1 MKNYQKLTILYYLN
15 RKKATPDDKAPIY
28 VRITIDGRK
37 KEFSLGF
44 KTHIDQWNNKMKN
57 VVAVEPDAAVI
68 NAQILKSE
76 IELKQR
82 FLELQVMNEYVT
94 PEMVKRDYFRK
105 RMAELNK
112 DNDRQNSFNF
122 SGTVDTLILNFFEL
136 KKAER
141 KTAKLKNVKAKMIAE
156 TRLFITRQN
165 LLKKVELHQQKGE
178 SLFANKDLEKTLL
191 NATDFLLIDFL
202 HKVMKEQRSGATL
215 VRWKMTKSKI
225 LNFLWRHYRKVD
237 VSLTDVEFSFAGR
250 LFDHLTTEDACGY
263 NAAMKHIKNVKQ
275 IIDLAVN
282 NDWIIRNPIGRYRC
296 TYIEHPR
303 QELNMQDIL
312 KLLSTDFGEPLN
324 TVRDVFLFCCFT
336 GFAYE
341 DTRRLKEENLISDT
355 EGRKW
360 ISAKRSKTNEEEIV
374 PVLPLVE
381 QIMTRYKDHPARVI
395 NGYLIPTYSNQYNND
410 QLKKIAAA
418 SDIQKVL
425 TSHVA
430 RYTFAVTVTLENDIP
445 LNVVGKMLGHRSIR
459 TTEKYAKVT
468 RKKISDNMEGL
479 SQKLFTADGILRHEA
494 IAR

>member
-15 RKKATPDDKAPIY
+15 RKKASPDGKAPIY
-28 VRITIDGRK
+28 VRITIDGQK

-44 KTHIDQWNNKMKN
+44 KTHPDQWDTKTKK
-57 VVAVEPDAAVI
+57 VSAAEPDAAVI

-94 PEMVKRDYFRK
+94 PEMIKRDYFRK
-105 RMAELNK
+105 RMTELNR
-112 DNDRQNSFNF
+112 DSDRQNSFWF
-122 SGTVDTLILNFFEL
+122 SGTVDTLMLNFFDL

-141 KTAKLKNVKAKMIAE
+141 KAAKLKNAEAKKIEEMRVFTI
-156 TRLFITRQN
+156 RQN
-165 LLKKVELHQQKGE
+165 LLKKVVFHQQKGE
-178 SLFANKDLEKTLL
+178 HLFSGKDFEKTLL

-202 HKVMKEQRSGATL
+202 HKVMKKQRSAATL

-225 LNFLWRHYRKVD
+225 LNFLWRQYRKVD
-237 VSLTDVEFSFAGR
+237 VLLQDIGFSFAGR
-250 LFDHLTTEDACGY
+250 LFDHLTTEDACGH

-282 NDWIIRNPIGRYRC
+282 NDWIIRNPIGKYRC
-296 TYIEHPR
+296 IYIEQSR
-303 QELNMQDIL
+303 QELNMHDLQ
-312 KLLSTDFGEPLN
+312 KLLNTDFGEPLN

-341 DTRRLKEENLISDT
+341 DVRRLKEENLTLDT

-360 ISAKRSKTNEEEIV
+360 ITAKRSKTNEEEIV

-381 QIMTRYKDHPARVI
+381 QIMTRYKNHPARVI
-395 NGYLIPTYSNQYNND
+395 NGYLVPTYSNQYNND
-410 QLKKIAAA
+410 QLKKIAVLCN
-418 SDIQKVL
+418 IQKEL
-425 TSHVA
+425 TSHIA
-430 RYTFAVTVTLENDIP
+430 RYTFAITVTLENDIP

-468 RKKISDNMEGL
+468 HKKISDNMQAL
-479 SQKLFTADGILRHEA
+479 SQKLFTADGTLRT
-494 IAR
+494 